1 MHLSFRNK
9 CWIELETVEKAMK
22 FVYANENHSTMIN
35 EKNGVVFLTFPKLVK
50 AGVCHGFSTRIGGV
64 SEGYLSSMNLSF
76 TRGNNPQKVQ
86 ENFQRIGEA
95 IGFNAADLVLSS
107 QIHETRIRKVTAKD
121 KGDGIVRETV
131 PGIDALITDEKGIPL
146 YTSYAD
152 CVPLL
157 FYDPEHHVA
166 GMAHSGWRGTVK
178 KIGAKF
184 VVYMQNEY
192 GSKPE
197 NIIAAIGPSICRN
210 CYEVG
215 EEVAD
220 AFKKVFLPEEIPL
233 IMDDKGNGKYQLD
246 LWKVNELILT
256 QAGIRKE
263 NLDITDICTCC
274 NSDKL
279 FSHRASHGKRGN
291 MGCFMC
297 L

>member
-1 MHLSFRNK
+1 
-9 CWIELETVEKAMK
+9 MK

-76 TRGNNPQKVQ
+76 TRGDDPQKVQ

-256 QAGIRKE
+256 
-263 NLDITDICTCC
+263 
-274 NSDKL
+274 
-279 FSHRASHGKRGN
+279 
-291 MGCFMC
+291 
-297 L
+297 

>member
-1 MHLSFRNK
+1 M
-9 CWIELETVEKAMK
+9 
-22 FVYANENHSTMIN
+22 
-35 EKNGVVFLTFPKLVK
+35 
-50 AGVCHGFSTRIGGV
+50 
-64 SEGYLSSMNLSF
+64 
-76 TRGNNPQKVQ
+76 
-86 ENFQRIGEA
+86 
-95 IGFNAADLVLSS
+95 
-107 QIHETRIRKVTAKD
+107 
-121 KGDGIVRETV
+121 
-131 PGIDALITDEKGIPL
+131 TDEAGIPM

-157 FYDPEHHVA
+157 FYDSEHHVA
-166 GMAHSGWRGTVK
+166 GMAHSGWRGTVA

-184 VVYMQNEY
+184 VAYIQREY

-197 NIIAAIGPSICRN
+197 NIIAAIGPSICRS

-215 EEVAD
+215 EEVAEE
-220 AFKKVFLPEEIPL
+220 FKQVFLPEEIP
-233 IMDDKGNGKYQLD
+233 
-246 LWKVNELILT
+246 T

-291 MGCFMC
+291 LGCFMC

>member
-1 MHLSFRNK
+1 MD
-9 CWIELETVEKAMK
+9 
-22 FVYANENHSTMIN
+22 FVYANDNHSTIIN
-35 EKNGVVFLTFPKLVK
+35 EKNGVIFLTFPQLTQ

-76 TRGNNPQKVQ
+76 NRGDDPDKVR
-86 ENFQRIGEA
+86 ENFRRIGEA
-95 IGFNAADLVLSS
+95 IGFNARDLVLSS
-107 QIHETRIRKVTAKD
+107 QVHETKIRKVKAED
-121 KGDGIVRETV
+121 KGDGIMRETV
-131 PGIDALITDEKGIPL
+131 PGIDALVTDEAGIPL

-157 FYDPEHHVA
+157 FYDLEHQVV
-166 GMAHSGWRGTVK
+166 GMAHSGWRGTVA

-184 VVYMQNEY
+184 VTYMQKEY
-192 GSKPE
+192 GTKPE
-197 NIIAAIGPSICRN
+197 RIIAAIGPSICQS

-220 AFKKVFLPEEIPL
+220 AFKKVFLPEEISL
-233 IMDDKGNGKYQLD
+233 ILDDKGRGKYQLD
-246 LWKVNELILT
+246 LWKANELILT
-256 QAGIRKE
+256 QAGIDRA
-263 NLDITDICTCC
+263 NMDITDICTCC

-291 MGCFMC
+291 LGCFMC